1 MAGILA
7 AVAAIVSICV
17 SLASAGVTTHQVTL
31 SSLNQETRNTIQNL
45 TSKINAE
52 IASGRLKSSKLLTL
66 LNGKNQ
72 HALMTYL
79 YNNPVISKNVEDLN
93 KDAAQLQKY
102 QAELQAIE
110 TEVQTYTNQ
119 LQSLGYSQSHGGVT
133 KEKKKAS
140 EIQGQLNDAQSRYNS
155 KVKEMEGMNLD
166 SSTVSTKPYVSDIDA
181 ATQNVKG
188 GLI

>member
-1 MAGILA
+1 MAVTLA

-17 SLASAGVTTHQVTL
+17 SLATAGVTTHQITL
-31 SSLNQETRNTIQNL
+31 SSLNQNVRNIIQDL
-45 TSKINAE
+45 TSKINSELSA
-52 IASGRLKSSKLLTL
+52 GRLKSSKLLAL

-79 YNNPVISKNVEDLN
+79 YNNPVISKNVQDLN
-93 KDAAQLQKY
+93 QDAAQLQKY

-110 TEVQTYTNQ
+110 TEIQTYTNQ
-119 LQSLGYSQSHGGVT
+119 LQSLGYSQSHSGVK
-133 KEKKKAS
+133 KEKGKVR
-140 EIQGQLNDAQSRYNS
+140 EINDKIIQAQNRYND

-166 SSTVSTKPYVSDIDA
+166 STTTSTKPYVGDIDA